1 MVIPNAILLS
11 QTLFL
16 CECEIVVPVIKLQ
29 MEGARQSISS
39 TIPQLFLT
47 KLNYSTT
54 ILQHST
60 ILLFRAIPNQTQ
72 VAAGI
77 NLYSLVA
84 IRWFTLILSVDLPKF
99 GP

>member
-1 MVIPNAILLS
+1 MGTFLGMVIPNAISLS

-29 MEGARQSISS
+29 MEGAPQSISS

-77 NLYSLVA
+77 NL
-84 IRWFTLILSVDLPKF
+84 
-99 GP
+99 